1 MWDSKEPKLQQSAT
15 QYALN
20 IERKKELAWLKNND
34 EKTGRYFNNPKLLE
48 IDLSTDPNQV
58 KQIFTY
64 DCDDWFSILLSL
76 TGRSFPWRPWS
87 IVLFIAFMYVL
98 VDTKYD
104 IMIFGDWF
112 DKDMNPH
119 VHGTFGIVLGFLI
132 VYQSSQSSARWW
144 EGRCAWENII
154 THSRES
160 MRILCS
166 HCNGKEIIK
175 LFGRYQL
182 AFSVCAKH
190 YLIRQIHTKDDPCPE
205 LAKILE
211 PDDLR
216 RLYMLP
222 LRSRPLACIYACQ
235 RISEVS
241 INNNLIPR
249 PVARDIN
256 PRLVTL
262 AANLGACERILYTPM
277 PWVYTLH
284 LRMFMLLY
292 LAYLPFALSYN
303 KPVPS
308 AGAIMFYSLVLSY
321 AFLGLEDMAVQIQ
334 NPFGDSL
341 SDLPLTVF
349 LQLLQD
355 DVEEVVRLKY
365 EQYNNAFTDKLE
377 EAVFNSE
384 IRLTIP
390 GMENKREYPF
400 KELQDD
406 ES

>member
-1 MWDSKEPKLQQSAT
+1 MWNSQELRLPRSQTQS
-15 QYALN
+15 ALN
-20 IERKKELAWLKNND
+20 IGRKKELALQKDND
-34 EKTGRYFNNPKLLE
+34 EETGRYFRNPVLLE
-48 IDLSTDPNQV
+48 VDLSTDPNQV

-64 DCDDWFSILLSL
+64 DCDNWYSVLLSI
-76 TGRSFPWRPWS
+76 TGRSFPWRPLS
-87 IVLFIAFMYVL
+87 IVMFISLMYVL
-98 VDTKYD
+98 VDTKYE
-104 IMIFGDWF
+104 IMIFGDIF
-112 DKDMNPH
+112 DKDMNPQ

-132 VYQSSQSSARWW
+132 VYQTSQSNARWW

-154 THSRES
+154 THSREA

-175 LFGRYQL
+175 LFGRYQM
-182 AFSVCAKH
+182 AFSVCVQH
-190 YLIRQIHTKDDPCPE
+190 YLIRRAHTKDNPCPE

-235 RISEVS
+235 RIVEIS
-241 INNNLIPR
+241 IRNELFGR

-292 LAYLPFALSYN
+292 LAYLPFALSYY

-308 AGAIMFYSLVLSY
+308 PAAILFYSLVLSY
-321 AFLGLEDMAVQIQ
+321 AYLGLEDMAVQIQ
-334 NPFGDSL
+334 NPFGDSC
-341 SDLPLTVF
+341 SDLPITIF

-355 DVEEVVRLKY
+355 DVEEIVRLKY
-365 EQYNNAFTDKLE
+365 EQYNNEFTDKLE
-377 EAVFNSE
+377 LGVFNSE
-384 IRLTIP
+384 IRLTLP
-390 GMENKREYPF
+390 GMENKRFYPF
-400 KELQDD
+400 TPLEK
-406 ES
+406 

>member
-1 MWDSKEPKLQQSAT
+1 MWNSQELRLPRSQTQS
-15 QYALN
+15 ALN
-20 IERKKELAWLKNND
+20 IGRKKELALQRDND
-34 EKTGRYFNNPKLLE
+34 EETGRYFRNPVLLE
-48 IDLSTDPNQV
+48 VDLSTDPNQV

-64 DCDDWFSILLSL
+64 DCDNWYSVLLSI
-76 TGRSFPWRPWS
+76 TGRSFPWRPLS
-87 IVLFIAFMYVL
+87 IVMFISLMYVL
-98 VDTKYD
+98 VDTKYE
-104 IMIFGDWF
+104 IMIFGDIF
-112 DKDMNPH
+112 DKDMNPQ

-132 VYQSSQSSARWW
+132 VYQTSQSNARWW

-154 THSRES
+154 THSREA

-175 LFGRYQL
+175 LFGRYQM
-182 AFSVCAKH
+182 AFSVCVQH
-190 YLIRQIHTKDDPCPE
+190 YLIRRAHTKDNPCPE

-235 RISEVS
+235 RIVEIS
-241 INNNLIPR
+241 IRNELFGR

-292 LAYLPFALSYN
+292 LAYLPFALSYY

-308 AGAIMFYSLVLSY
+308 PAAILFYSLVLSY
-321 AFLGLEDMAVQIQ
+321 AYLGLEDMAVQIQ
-334 NPFGDSL
+334 NPFGDSC
-341 SDLPLTVF
+341 SDLPITIF

-355 DVEEVVRLKY
+355 DVEEIVRLKY
-365 EQYNNAFTDKLE
+365 EQYNNEFTDKLE
-377 EAVFNSE
+377 VGVFNSE
-384 IRLTIP
+384 IRLTLPEI
-390 GMENKREYPF
+390 MENKRFYPF
-400 KELQDD
+400 QPLEK
-406 ES
+406 